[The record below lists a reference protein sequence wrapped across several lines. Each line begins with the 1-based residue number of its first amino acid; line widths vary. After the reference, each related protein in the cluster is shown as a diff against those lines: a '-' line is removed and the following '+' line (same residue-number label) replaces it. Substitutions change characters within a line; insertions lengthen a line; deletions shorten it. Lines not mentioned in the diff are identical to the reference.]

1 MSRLAAAALSGAL
14 TGVGAAARHSQIQ
27 RKKVEGAWMVPYPEA
42 EEAAASLRL
51 VAPTPTEH

>member
-1 MSRLAAAALSGAL
+1 MSRLAAAAL
-14 TGVGAAARHSQIQ
+14 HSQIT

-51 VAPTPTEH
+51 VAPTPSEH